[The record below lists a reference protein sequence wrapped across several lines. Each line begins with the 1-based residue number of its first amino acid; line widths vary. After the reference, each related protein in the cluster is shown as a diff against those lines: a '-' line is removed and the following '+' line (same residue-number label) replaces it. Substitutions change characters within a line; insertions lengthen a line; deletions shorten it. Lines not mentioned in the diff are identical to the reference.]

1 MRELRLHP
9 KADKRVRLGH
19 AWVFSNEVEIAI
31 TPLATFTPGELAR
44 VMDSRGQ
51 PIGIAYVNPKSLIC
65 ARILTSD
72 SRASID
78 QAWIRRRLERALAL
92 REGLFSAPYYRAVF
106 GESDGLP
113 GLVIDRFGDVLS
125 VQINTAGAL
134 ALREAIFGA
143 IDEVFSPRGSLFRTP
158 SSVAELEGIPTLSE
172 AIGDVPDQ
180 VEIHEGDM
188 RLVAPLATGQKTG
201 YFYDQRDNRA
211 RIARYIHLGAKV
223 LDLFSYVGS
232 WSIAAARNKAGSVT
246 AVDSSPLAI
255 EYAKEN
261 AQRNGVEIETH
272 CGDAI
277 EAMRALGQ
285 EGRRF
290 DVVILDPPALIKRR
304 KSQHAGE
311 AHYEQLH
318 TDALAVLREG
328 GTLVTSSCSHHLPA
342 ERLAR
347 IALEAAR
354 TSGRRIQILERHAH
368 APDHPVHP
376 AMPETEYLKTLFLRA

>member
-31 TPLATFTPGELAR
+31 TPLATFAPGELAR

-51 PIGIAYVNPKSLIC
+51 PIGLAYVNPKSLIC

-72 SRASID
+72 SRATID
-78 QAWIRRRLERALAL
+78 RSWIRRRIDRAVAL
-92 REGLFSAPYYRAVF
+92 RDEIFGRPYYRAVF

-113 GLVIDRFGDVLS
+113 GVVIDRFGDVLS

-134 ALREAIFGA
+134 ALREPLFGA
-143 IDEVFSPRGSLFRTP
+143 IEDVLAPRGILLRTP
-158 SSVAELEGIPTLSE
+158 SSVSELEGIPTIRE
-172 AIGDVPDQ
+172 RIGEVPDA
-180 VEIHEGDM
+180 VEIHEGAM
-188 RLVAPLATGQKTG
+188 HCVAPLMEGQKTG

-211 RIARYIHLGAKV
+211 RLARYVRPGSSV
-223 LDLFSYVGS
+223 LDLYSYVGA
-232 WSIAAARNKAGSVT
+232 WSIAAAQCGAGSVVT
-246 AVDSSPLAI
+246 VDSSPLAI
-255 EYAKEN
+255 DYAGQN
-261 AQRNGVEIETH
+261 AQRNAVTLDLH
-272 CGDAI
+272 CGDAL
-277 EAMRALGQ
+277 AVTRSLGAQ
-285 EGRRF
+285 GKRF

-318 TDALAVLREG
+318 IDAFAVLREG
-328 GTLVTSSCSHHLPA
+328 GTLITSSCSHHLPA
-342 ERLAR
+342 DRLGR

-354 TSGRRIQILERHAH
+354 KSGRRLQILERHAH